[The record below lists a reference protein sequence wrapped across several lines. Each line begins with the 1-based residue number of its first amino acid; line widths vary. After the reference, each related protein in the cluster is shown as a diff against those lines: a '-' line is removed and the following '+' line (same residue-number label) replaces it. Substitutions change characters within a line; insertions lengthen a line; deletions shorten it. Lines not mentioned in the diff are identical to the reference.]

1 MRLARRAHT
10 KSRLPCACLACL
22 RASAGGIAHADP
34 EKNQQAWMGNES
46 RDFFCIAKEASGVAV
61 SDGVI
66 KVFNDMKVRKASTPE
81 EVKKRKK
88 AVLFCL
94 SEDKKN
100 IILEE
105 GKEILVGDVGDTID
119 DPYLHF
125 VKMLPDRDCR
135 YALYDATYETK
146 ESKKEDLVF
155 IFWAPECASL
165 KSKMIYASSKDAL
178 KKKFTGIKHEVQAN
192 CYEEVKDRC
201 TLAEKLGGS
210 AVISL
215 EGKPLCKAA
224 SSSDLLGDE
233 R

>member
-1 MRLARRAHT
+1 M
-10 KSRLPCACLACL
+10 
-22 RASAGGIAHADP
+22 
-34 EKNQQAWMGNES
+34 
-46 RDFFCIAKEASGVAV
+46 ASGVAV

-66 KVFNDMKVRKASTPE
+66 KVFNDMKVHKSSTPE

-105 GKEILVGDVGDTID
+105 GKEILVGDVGQTVD
-119 DPYLHF
+119 DPYATF
-125 VKMLPDRDCR
+125 VKMLPDKDCR

-155 IFWAPECASL
+155 IFWAPECAPL
-165 KSKMIYASSKDAL
+165 KSKMIYASSKDAI
-178 KKKFTGIKHEVQAN
+178 KKKLTGIKHELQAN

-201 TLAEKLGGS
+201 TLERSWGAVDSLSGRPHCAILVQFYHPLSGHIEESQQVLHLGNE
-210 AVISL
+210 IPNTL
-215 EGKPLCKAA
+215 TC
-224 SSSDLLGDE
+224 

>member
-1 MRLARRAHT
+1 MWLV
-10 KSRLPCACLACL
+10 P
-22 RASAGGIAHADP
+22 
-34 EKNQQAWMGNES
+34 Q
-46 RDFFCIAKEASGVAV
+46 ASGVAV

-66 KVFNDMKVRKASTPE
+66 KVFNDMKVRKSSTPE

-105 GKEILVGDVGDTID
+105 GKEILVGDVGQTVD
-119 DPYLHF
+119 DPYATF
-125 VKMLPDRDCR
+125 VKMLPDKDCR

-155 IFWAPECASL
+155 IFWAPESAPL
-165 KSKMIYASSKDAL
+165 KSKMIYASSKDAI
-178 KKKFTGIKHEVQAN
+178 KKKLTGIKHELQAN

-215 EGKPLCKAA
+215 EGKPFPRPAHGGCRLPPSCQTGGAGGIPA
-224 SSSDLLGDE
+224 GGGQSLHPSCQTAPSPPGPSSSLYP
-233 R
+233 